1 MLQTSY
7 NVWDSLSQK
16 RIIWPKMPLVLRLRN
31 SDLYYNSAM
40 LRVWIREEW
49 KELNLSSL
57 FRATDPPVGTGNAQ
71 GERMPS
77 STLNFS
83 MASALRRLKYKLLIL
98 VYKNPLWSITQVYSH
113 VKISWAVYWVVQ
125 FSIHNLVLNVKISN
139 ESSFFGHTY
148 KCGIWIKGC
157 SVR

>member
-57 FRATDPPVGTGNAQ
+57 FRATDAPIGTGNAQ

-83 MASALRRLKYKLLIL
+83 MASTLRRLKYKLLIL
-98 VYKNPLWSITQVYSH
+98 VYKNPLWSGPLPTSQFLISIPSPLCSSH
-113 VKISWAVYWVVQ
+113 QIFLQSL
-125 FSIHNLVLNVKISN
+125 NLPILSQGSCS
-139 ESSFFGHTY
+139 SSFQCPEYSCTWSL
-148 KCGIWIKGC
+148 CG
-157 SVR
+157 